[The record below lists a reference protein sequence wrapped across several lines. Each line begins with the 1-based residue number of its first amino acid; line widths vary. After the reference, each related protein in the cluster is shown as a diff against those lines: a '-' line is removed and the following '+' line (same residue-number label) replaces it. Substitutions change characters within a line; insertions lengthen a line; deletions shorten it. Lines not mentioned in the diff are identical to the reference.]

1 VPAPEPRTH
10 YQVSFTSRQAV
21 LLFVVVLVSLAGAYF
36 LGLLTGLAGRQP
48 AESAAVAEPV
58 SVPTAPAATTVAAT
72 VPNTAP
78 ALATP
83 AQRRTPPGEAAARP
97 PALAAKEPGTSG
109 DLQFFEDQPEDAPET
124 TPAAPG
130 KKAAAPSAQ
139 AAPAPG
145 WWVQVLAT
153 SSEREARLR
162 RTALSARG
170 YHSAVETTRG
180 VKGQTQYRVRV
191 GPYASREDA
200 GRAKDILARLEKGS
214 PWIVPPGK

>member
-36 LGLLTGLAGRQP
+36 LGILTGLAGRQP
-48 AESAAVAEPV
+48 ADSVAAAEPAPALTAV
-58 SVPTAPAATTVAAT
+58 SATTAPT
-72 VPNTAP
+72 VPQTAP

-83 AQRRTPPGEAAARP
+83 AQRRTPAGEAPARP
-97 PALAAKEPGTSG
+97 PTLAAREPGTSG
-109 DLQFFEDQPEDAPET
+109 DLQFFEDRPEEAPET
-124 TPAAPG
+124 SPAAPG
-130 KKAAAPSAQ
+130 RKAAS
-139 AAPAPG
+139 PARTAGG

-170 YHSAVETTRG
+170 YHAAVETMRG
-180 VKGQTQYRVRV
+180 AKGPTQYRVRV
-191 GPYASREDA
+191 GPYSSRDEA
-200 GRAKDILARLEKGS
+200 GRAKDILARHEKAS
-214 PWIVPPGK
+214 PWIVPPGQ

>member
-36 LGLLTGLAGRQP
+36 LGILTGLAGRQP
-48 AESAAVAEPV
+48 ADSVAAAEPA
-58 SVPTAPAATTVAAT
+58 PTAKSATAAAT
-72 VPNTAP
+72 VPDTAP
-78 ALATP
+78 VLATP

-130 KKAAAPSAQ
+130 KKAARAAGQAGSAG
-139 AAPAPG
+139 G

-170 YHSAVETTRG
+170 YHAAVETTRG
-180 VKGQTQYRVRV
+180 ASGRTQYRLRV

-200 GRAKDILARLEKGS
+200 GRAKDVLARQEKAS
-214 PWIVPPGK
+214 PWIVPPGQ

>member
-1 VPAPEPRTH
+1 MPAPEPRTH

-48 AESAAVAEPV
+48 ADSVAAAEPAAV
-58 SVPTAPAATTVAAT
+58 PTSAPATTVAAT
-72 VPNTAP
+72 VPETPP
-78 ALATP
+78 ALSTP
-83 AQRRTPPGEAAARP
+83 VQRRTPAAEAPARP
-97 PALAAKEPGTSG
+97 PALAAREPGTSG
-109 DLQFFEDQPEDAPET
+109 DLQFFEDRPEDAPET
-124 TPAAPG
+124 TPAPPG
-130 KKAAAPSAQ
+130 KKAAAPSGQ
-139 AAPAPG
+139 AGSAGG

-200 GRAKDILARLEKGS
+200 GRAKDILARQEKAS

>member
-1 VPAPEPRTH
+1 MPAPEPRTH

-21 LLFVVVLVSLAGAYF
+21 LLFVLVLASLAGAYF

-48 AESAAVAEPV
+48 AETAAAAEPM
-58 SVPTAPAATTVAAT
+58 SIPTAPAAKTVAAP
-72 VPNTAP
+72 VPSSAP

-83 AQRRTPPGEAAARP
+83 AQRRTPPGEGAAPP
-97 PALAAKEPGTSG
+97 PALAAKEPAPAG
-109 DLQFFEDQPEDAPET
+109 DLQFFEDQPEDASET

-139 AAPAPG
+139 AGPARG

-162 RTALSARG
+162 RSALSGRG
-170 YHSAVETTRG
+170 YHAAVETTHG
-180 VKGQTQYRVRV
+180 AQGQTQYRVRV

-200 GRAKDILARLEKGS
+200 GRAKDILARQEKAS

>member
-48 AESAAVAEPV
+48 AESVSAAEPAPLPTATAVAAAARVPDAAPV
-58 SVPTAPAATTVAAT
+58 PAAAA
-72 VPNTAP
+72 P
-78 ALATP
+78 
-83 AQRRTPPGEAAARP
+83 RRTPAGEAPTRP
-97 PALAAKEPGTSG
+97 PALAAREPGTSG
-109 DLQFFEDQPEDAPET
+109 DLQFFEDQKEEAPET
-124 TPAAPG
+124 TAAPPG
-130 KKAAAPSAQ
+130 KKAAV
-139 AAPAPG
+139 AAPMARG

-170 YHSAVETTRG
+170 YHAAVETMRG
-180 VKGQTQYRVRV
+180 AKGPTQYRVRV
-191 GPYASREDA
+191 GPYASREEA
-200 GRAKDILARLEKGS
+200 GRAKDVLARQEKAN
-214 PWIVPPGK
+214 PWIVPPGQ